1 MKGPRPMTPKIAL
14 AAAMLLLLPACS
26 PRKSIPS
33 DPPEARPEAEVRGA
47 RQHRPPH
54 APPAQQAAKPAQ
66 PQGPVVETVVAE
78 VKDPQN
84 TDAQIKTAVAK
95 TEARQEDPLAEALA
109 DGAREEKA
117 ARAEAPRSAVQ
128 TDGADAK
135 PQTSSAKAEATPVAT
150 GEAAPAKSAE
160 QTQAKPEEAAA
171 ATKAEPAG
179 ETNSNAKQDATAAP
193 DKPVAGHAEAGKAAE
208 TAQSE
213 AKTYMVQIASF
224 NAEKNADAALTWL
237 KDMGYARTKKVR
249 VEQGSAVYLRVQ
261 AGPFQDLATA
271 RKVLEELKTDWPQAF
286 IPAD

>member
-1 MKGPRPMTPKIAL
+1 MKGPRPMTPKVAL
-14 AAAMLLLLPACS
+14 ATAAMLLLLPACS

-33 DPPEARPEAEVRGA
+33 EPADARPEAEVRGA

-54 APPAQQAAKPAQ
+54 APPAQQAAKQ
-66 PQGPVVETVVAE
+66 PQGPVVETIVAE

-109 DGAREEKA
+109 DEARSQKA
-117 ARAEAPRSAVQ
+117 AKDEAPQSAAQ

-135 PQTSSAKAEATPVAT
+135 PEASPAKTEAPQVKTEDAS
-150 GEAAPAKSAE
+150 PAKSAE
-160 QTQAKPEEAAA
+160 QAQAKPEAAASAKAEPAAETNATAKPEAAA
-171 ATKAEPAG
+171 APTKPG
-179 ETNSNAKQDATAAP
+179 AA
-193 DKPVAGHAEAGKAAE
+193 HTEADKAAE
-208 TAQSE
+208 ATQHE

-224 NAEKNADAALTWL
+224 NAEKNAEAALTWL
-237 KDMGYARTKKVR
+237 KDMGYAQTKKVR